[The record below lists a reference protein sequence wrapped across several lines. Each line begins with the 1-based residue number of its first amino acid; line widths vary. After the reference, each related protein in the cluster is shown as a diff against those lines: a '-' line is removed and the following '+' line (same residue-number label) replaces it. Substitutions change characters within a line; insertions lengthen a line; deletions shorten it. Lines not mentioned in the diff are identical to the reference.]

1 MKYSLGINW
10 WLFALITL
18 VVLLAVLF
26 MPVALSWRW
35 IDFFDLTKV
44 ESARI
49 GDAIGGITAPFVA
62 IIAAAITFIAFW
74 VQYMFNK
81 DQSEYLEKERF
92 EHNFYEMLSIH
103 ESITESLELEIYD
116 DTVGVSYED
125 HVINRKKGRDVFQF
139 LYESYPID
147 TISSGRIFNWK
158 GSMQY
163 TGLRELFQ
171 KSNNNY
177 QLYTES
183 NVIGK
188 LDHYFRQLYR
198 IFRMIEDKE
207 ELTSDEKYH
216 YGCIVRSTLSQYEL
230 ILLFYNGL
238 SQNGC
243 EKFKPL
249 IEDYTLLNNIRI
261 DLLAREDDRVRYAE
275 KFTVNYQYEP
285 DDAIIQGYK
294 KKAFVRKIV

>member
-26 MPVALSWRW
+26 MPVALSWQW
-35 IDFFDLTKV
+35 IDYFDLTK
-44 ESARI
+44 ENSARI

-74 VQYMFNK
+74 VQYKFNK
-81 DQSEYLEKERF
+81 DQSEYLEIERF

-158 GSMQY
+158 DSVQY

-198 IFRMIEDKE
+198 IFRMIEDKD
-207 ELTSDEKYH
+207 ELTPDEKYH

-238 SQNGC
+238 SQNGRD
-243 EKFKPL
+243 KFKPL
-249 IEDYTLLNNIRI
+249 IEDYTLFNNIRI

-275 KFTVNYQYEP
+275 KLTENYQYEP
-285 DDAIIQGYK
+285 DNAFIQGYK